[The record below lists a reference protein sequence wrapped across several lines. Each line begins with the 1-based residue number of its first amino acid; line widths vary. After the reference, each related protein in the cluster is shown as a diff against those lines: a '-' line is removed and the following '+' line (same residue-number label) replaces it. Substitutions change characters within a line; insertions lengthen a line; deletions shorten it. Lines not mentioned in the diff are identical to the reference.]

1 MGGSDG
7 KLIARE
13 EGSRRKELNGNVDME
28 KQKRPDGEGGGEM
41 KRHRVTEEEIK
52 GRKRERGEY

>member
-1 MGGSDG
+1 
-7 KLIARE
+7 
-13 EGSRRKELNGNVDME
+13 ME

-52 GRKRERGEY
+52 GRKRERGEYQDGKEEEAPGIQIIEEKR